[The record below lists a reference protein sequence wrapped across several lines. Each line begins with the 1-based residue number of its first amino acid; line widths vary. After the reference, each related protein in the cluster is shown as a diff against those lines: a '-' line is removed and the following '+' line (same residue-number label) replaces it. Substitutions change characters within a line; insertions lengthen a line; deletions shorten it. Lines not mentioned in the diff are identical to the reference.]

1 MPIYSIGMVLAF
13 AFIANYSGLSATLAL
28 ALAHTGDAFP
38 FFSPFLGWLGV
49 FLTGSDTSSN
59 ALFSALQA
67 TTAQQIGVSDVLLV
81 AANTT
86 GGVTGKMISPQSI
99 AIACA
104 AVGLAGKESDLF
116 RFTVK
121 HSLIFT
127 TMVGLITLAQAYW
140 LTWMI
145 PEPCAAGRPPLRAS
159 GHNGAMST
167 QRISDKVAAQLRGL
181 VQEQQL
187 RWATG
192 CRKRTL
198 AVQLGV
204 SRTALREAIAQLA
217 SQGLLTARVGGGTYV
232 AEPAARARQAL
243 DEPLAPY
250 LPLFQGDP
258 EYRFDVLEIRH
269 ALEGATAWHAALR
282 ATDEDRARIAQAF
295 QTMMDAHGKD
305 DPTGE
310 AEADAAFH
318 LSIAEA
324 SHNLVLLQVM
334 RGLFELLQTNISQ
347 SREKLYTSARTFSP
361 LSDQHREM
369 MDAVLAG
376 DPERARAAAHAHLEF
391 VHTTLRTLDDNEARR
406 ARASRLP
413 SPRLTP

>member
-1 MPIYSIGMVLAF
+1 
-13 AFIANYSGLSATLAL
+13 
-28 ALAHTGDAFP
+28 
-38 FFSPFLGWLGV
+38 
-49 FLTGSDTSSN
+49 
-59 ALFSALQA
+59 
-67 TTAQQIGVSDVLLV
+67 
-81 AANTT
+81 
-86 GGVTGKMISPQSI
+86 
-99 AIACA
+99 
-104 AVGLAGKESDLF
+104 
-116 RFTVK
+116 
-121 HSLIFT
+121 
-127 TMVGLITLAQAYW
+127 
-140 LTWMI
+140 
-145 PEPCAAGRPPLRAS
+145 
-159 GHNGAMST
+159 MST

-181 VQEQQL
+181 VQEQRLQPGDRL
-187 RWATG
+187 PAERA
-192 CRKRTL
+192 L

-282 ATDEDRARIAQAF
+282 ATDEDRTRIAQAF

-324 SHNLVLLQVM
+324 SHNLVLLQAREALHLGEDLLATVRPAPRDDG
-334 RGLFELLQTNISQ
+334 RGAG
-347 SREKLYTSARTFSP
+347 RRPRT
-361 LSDQHREM
+361 
-369 MDAVLAG
+369 
-376 DPERARAAAHAHLEF
+376 RARRRACPPRVRAHHAAH
-391 VHTTLRTLDDNEARR
+391 
-406 ARASRLP
+406 
-413 SPRLTP
+413 PR